1 MQLEILT
8 NEIKLPEAS
17 NLSWVFPVRLNRG
30 QETDDILRFKVDT
43 SDLHNWFKE
52 AVGRYPAHEGSDKQ
66 VYEDIL
72 SNWDRVEPK
81 LKQEFQKFL
90 PVA

>member
-1 MQLEILT
+1 M
-8 NEIKLPEAS
+8 
-17 NLSWVFPVRLNRG
+17 
-30 QETDDILRFKVDT
+30 RFKVDA

-52 AVGRYPAHEGSDKQ
+52 AVGRYPVHEGSDKY

-81 LKQEFQKFL
+81 LTQEFQKFL
-90 PVA
+90 PVESCWWERSKGIERNGQAKLATVVAGGFCRARL